1 MEALMPDRR
10 PSAAQ
15 SLYPNLPSDDGRQ
28 AQWTQQRR
36 DRSESVASAMYP
48 RPKPPPKN
56 PYLEGMTET
65 EWRDQLWALAGLR
78 RKR

>member
-1 MEALMPDRR
+1 MVDRPP

-36 DRSESVASAMYP
+36 ERDDVAAAMYP
-48 RPKPPPKN
+48 RPKPALKN
-56 PYLEGMTET
+56 PYLEPVTET

>member
-1 MEALMPDRR
+1 MTEQR
-10 PSAAQ
+10 PSAAAA
-15 SLYPNLPSDDGRQ
+15 LYPGLKSSVPDPV
-28 AQWTQQRR
+28 QRR
-36 DRSESVASAMYP
+36 ERSESVAAAMYP

-56 PYLEGMTET
+56 PYLEPMTER